1 MTNAFLAEFKKFL
14 LRGNVVD
21 MSVGIIIGASFNS
34 IVKSM
39 VSDVLMPILSFF
51 TSDFNYTNLF
61 VVLREGKTK
70 APYTTLKLAEEAG
83 AVTINLGLFL
93 NSLISFLLVGFA
105 LFMLLKVLSKFYKK
119 ADAAPTSPP
128 QEEVLLAEIRDIL
141 KSKK

>member
-39 VSDVLMPILSFF
+39 VSDVLMPIISFF

-70 APYTTLKLAEEAG
+70 GPYTTLKLAEEAG

-119 ADAAPTSPP
+119 EDAAPTSPP